1 MHLIHTPI
9 FEEPNMFYEVKVL
22 DKEGQVKKVISSK
35 TLSRKFWKIK
45 NEGKEFC
52 GKLGLEED
60 ELEYKGVIPQASASR
75 VRMSLK

>member
-1 MHLIHTPI
+1 
-9 FEEPNMFYEVKVL
+9 MFYEVKVL

-52 GKLGLEED
+52 GKLRLDED
-60 ELEYKGVIPQASASR
+60 EFDYKGVLPQAAAAKGLNIR
-75 VRMSLK
+75 